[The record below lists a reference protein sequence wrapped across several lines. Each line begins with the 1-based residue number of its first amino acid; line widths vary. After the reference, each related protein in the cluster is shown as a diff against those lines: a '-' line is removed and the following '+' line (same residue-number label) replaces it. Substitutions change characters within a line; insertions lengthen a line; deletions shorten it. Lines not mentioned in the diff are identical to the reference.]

1 MNRFIEHTL
10 LKPDASEHDIMRLVE
25 EAIEYN
31 FLGICVP
38 PFWVKKVAREIVHQN
53 IQLVTVVGFPFGY
66 SLTETKL
73 EECRLAV
80 EQGTNEID
88 VVINLSAF
96 KSSLP
101 WVKIELAKCASFAH
115 GNNNLIKAIIETAY
129 LSDEEIA
136 KACKICAEAGVDFV
150 KTSTG
155 YAKKRSDSQ
164 AGTFVK
170 KFIAVQCGCEGF
182 RWNKRS
188 SKSQEDDRVWRR
200 PVGHIFRCGNNE
212 GISRRTSAMT
222 KHLNI
227 TVSGRVQG
235 VGFRDFVRRTATD
248 LEVKGTVRNEPDGT
262 VFIEAEGPEDQLK
275 LLLQKCKSGPP
286 LASVRNIVVD
296 EGSVVGHARFAVV
309 Q

>member
-38 PFWVKKVAREIVHQN
+38 PFWVKKVAREIAHHN

-73 EECRLAV
+73 EECRLAI
-80 EQGTNEID
+80 EQGSNEID

-115 GNNNLIKAIIETAY
+115 ENNNLIKAIIETAY

-136 KACKICAEAGVDFV
+136 RACKICAEAGVDFV

-155 YAKKRSDSQ
+155 YAKNGAIPRQVRLLRSLLPSNI
-164 AGTFVK
+164 GVK
-170 KFIAVQCGCEGF
+170 ASG
-182 RWNKRS
+182 
-188 SKSQEDDRVWRR
+188 
-200 PVGHIFRCGNNE
+200 
-212 GISRRTSAMT
+212 GI
-222 KHLNI
+222 N
-227 TVSGRVQG
+227 
-235 VGFRDFVRRTATD
+235 D
-248 LEVKGTVRNEPDGT
+248 
-262 VFIEAEGPEDQLK
+262 
-275 LLLQKCKSGPP
+275 LQKAKKMIEFGADRLGTSSGVKIMKE
-286 LASVRNIVVD
+286 LA
-296 EGSVVGHARFAVV
+296 EE
-309 Q
+309 QQQ